1 LLAEQTTKHLTSL
14 VRRIAKRAAAQRR
27 VDLAREWR
35 GSLALR

>member
-1 LLAEQTTKHLTSL
+1 LLAEQTAKQLTSL
-14 VRRIAKRAAAQRR
+14 VRPIAKRGATQRR